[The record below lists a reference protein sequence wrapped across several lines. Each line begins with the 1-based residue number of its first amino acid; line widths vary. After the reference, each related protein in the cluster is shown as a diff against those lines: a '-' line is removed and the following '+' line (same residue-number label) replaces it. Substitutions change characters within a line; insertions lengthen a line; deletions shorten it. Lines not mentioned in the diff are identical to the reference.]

1 MNKQMNSNSDDSD
14 DSDSDDSDKN
24 TIKIIQKNVSKNI
37 KIKSKK
43 ALKHLEAI
51 KQINTVEKKENIVEV
66 DKQDEYL
73 NNNINDFPDFHIVS
87 VRVMQR
93 NARKFI
99 TTIEDIPDKFLIK
112 EKLDTFL
119 ITLRN
124 SIASRATLKE
134 KNNIKYIEVSGNK
147 IEIIVAVLKNY
158 LKCSDD
164 MIRVHGN

>member
-1 MNKQMNSNSDDSD
+1 MNSNSDDSD

>member
-1 MNKQMNSNSDDSD
+1 MNEQMNSNNYDSD
-14 DSDSDDSDKN
+14 DSDDSDKN
-24 TIKIIQKNVSKNI
+24 TIKIIQKNVSKNK
-37 KIKSKK
+37 KIKSNK

-66 DKQDEYL
+66 DEQDEYL
-73 NNNINDFPDFHIVS
+73 NTNINDFPDFHIVS

-99 TTIEDIPDKFLIK
+99 TTIEDIPNKFLIK